1 MELPHT
7 NLCTAS
13 TKIGNVLNHDK
24 SQEARRMARKRG
36 RAASSKRGRS
46 KRKETRA
53 RLVEQIGVEE
63 FKKIVQKDR
72 REREGR

>member
-1 MELPHT
+1 M
-7 NLCTAS
+7 
-13 TKIGNVLNHDK
+13 GNVLNRHDH

-63 FKKIVQKDR
+63 FKKIVHKDR
-72 REREGR
+72 REREGRCAPCFLCSGMAA